1 MFQERLKTARH
12 AAGLTQNEMAQRLF
26 MSQQAYSKYEK
37 GLTTPNP
44 ETLGRIADLLDIS
57 LDYLLERDQ
66 AFDGPPA
73 STGGV
78 WVPVLGQV
86 AAGIPMEAV
95 ENIEGYEEIP
105 RELAEQG
112 EYFALRVKGS
122 SMEPKI
128 SDGDVVIVRRQA
140 ECESGDLAVVLVN
153 GGEAT
158 VKRIKLEPAGLMLI
172 PLNPAFEP
180 MFYSNEQVKTLPVT
194 IVGRVAELR
203 AKF

>member
-1 MFQERLKTARH
+1 MNRLKELRMNAGISQSTL
-12 AAGLTQNEMAQRLF
+12 AAKIGVVRSTIAMWETSGSQPDNEALCRL
-26 MSQQAYSKYEK
+26 
-37 GLTTPNP
+37 
-44 ETLGRIADLLDIS
+44 ADYFHVS
-57 LDYLLERDQ
+57 TDYLLGREFDP
-66 AFDGPPA
+66 DGPPA

-180 MFYSNEQVKTLPVT
+180 MFYSNEQVKALPVT